1 MDKMKIN
8 IIIMEQLKN
17 KNIKEIFEMIEE
29 SIFRIQ
35 NKNNQNIG
43 NKFWG

>member
-1 MDKMKIN
+1 MKIN